1 MRLSILLFLL
11 NLKLKRAAKKNPAF
25 AARLKKKDYT
35 AVIRTA
41 DFKVGR
47 YFIFCGGNLIS
58 KNGCHDSPDI
68 ELVWD
73 DAGFAFRTLLK
84 GDEIELMQAMG
95 KSKLKLEGNLGY
107 FYWFTDTLDHMA
119 GI

>member
-1 MRLSILLFLL
+1 MRLSILLFFLSV
-11 NLKLKRAAKKNPAF
+11 KLKRTANKYPAF

-47 YFIFCGGNLIS
+47 YFTFCDGKLMS
-58 KNGCHDSPDI
+58 KNGRHDSPDI

-73 DAGFAFRTLLK
+73 NAGFAFRTLLK
-84 GDEIELMQAMG
+84 GDEIKLMQALG
-95 KSKLKLEGNLGY
+95 KSRLKLEGNLGF
-107 FYWFTDTLDHMA
+107 FYWFTDTLDHMT
-119 GI
+119 GN